1 MPNQKELNA
10 MLDALSKKM
19 GTTPQDLKQ
28 SAQNGQLDRIIR
40 SLNPNDSQ
48 KLQEVLQN
56 PEAAN
61 QLLNSPQA
69 QQLIKKLM
77 GG

>member
-1 MPNQKELNA
+1 MPNQNELNA
-10 MLDALSKKM
+10 MLASLSIQL
-19 GTTPQDLKQ
+19 GTTPQNLKK
-28 SAQNGQLDRIIR
+28 SAQNGQLDQM
-40 SLNPNDSQ
+40 LQ
-48 KLQEVLQN
+48 KLNAKDTEKLQSVLQN

-69 QQLIKKLM
+69 QQLIKLLM

>member
-1 MPNQKELNA
+1 

>member
-10 MLDALSKKM
+10 MLDALYKKM

>member
-1 MPNQKELNA
+1 MPNQNELNA
-10 MLDALSKKM
+10 MLASLSKQL
-19 GTTPQDLKQ
+19 GTTPQNLKK
-28 SAQNGQLDRIIR
+28 SAQNGQLDQM
-40 SLNPNDSQ
+40 LQ
-48 KLQEVLQN
+48 KLNAKDTEKLQSVLQN

-69 QQLIKKLM
+69 QQLIKLLM